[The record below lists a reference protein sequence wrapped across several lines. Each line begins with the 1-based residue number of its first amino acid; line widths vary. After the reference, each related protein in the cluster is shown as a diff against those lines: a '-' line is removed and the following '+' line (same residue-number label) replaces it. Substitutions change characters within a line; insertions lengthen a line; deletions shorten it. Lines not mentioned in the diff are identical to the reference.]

1 MSGAGGNG
9 AQGYNPPVARRGREH
24 ERTDEERAQVA
35 AELRRVRESVR
46 ERALHE
52 RDPSQVLGPAR
63 DTRPPE
69 PASSDPLPADE
80 PRPTRPD
87 AAAVNALWRADP
99 PTGASA
105 GGGGWRGLVGRLVEA
120 ALGPR
125 LEAQRAWNAQQV
137 QLDNAML
144 DYLDAR
150 LAATHRH
157 YDAVLGGVGRHLGE
171 VDERH
176 MILQE
181 ELVAHVHDLVKRIDL
196 VLAEGERGRVS
207 AEHALRDLRERLR
220 RLEERLARG

>member
-1 MSGAGGNG
+1 MSHAGGNG
-9 AQGYNPPVARRGREH
+9 ARDYNPPVARRGREH

-52 RDPSQVLGPAR
+52 RDPSQVLPPAR
-63 DTRPPE
+63 ETRPPE
-69 PASSDPLPADE
+69 PVPSEPPPAGE
-80 PRPTRPD
+80 PPPARPD
-87 AAAVNALWRADP
+87 ASAVNAQWRAEP
-99 PTGASA
+99 PTGPVT

-125 LEAQRAWNAQQV
+125 LEAQRSWNAQQV
-137 QLDNAML
+137 QLDNALL
-144 DYLDAR
+144 DYVDRR

-220 RLEERLARG
+220 LLEERLPRG